1 MVKKDRTFQIV
12 GNAIMM
18 TMVILC
24 LIPFIVLVVSSV
36 TDELSLLRNG
46 YSFFP
51 SKVSFD
57 AYKYLLIESDSIVRG
72 YIISTLVTIFG
83 TFMNVTLTVLFAY
96 PLSRKDL
103 PGRGFFAFFIFFTM
117 LFNGGLV
124 PSYIMWTQVFHI
136 KNTWLAYI
144 IPRLMMS
151 AFYVIMMRT
160 YFSSNIPEAVIEATR
175 IDGASEFQTLWKV
188 VIPMSVPILATVTL
202 LVGLAYWND
211 WINGLYYINKD
222 NMYSIQALL
231 NRMLMDVQFL
241 LSNAQSSASLNQEI
255 VLPAS
260 GIKMAIAVL
269 GVLPILVTYPIFQKY
284 FVKGIVIGAVKG

>member
-1 MVKKDRTFQIV
+1 
-12 GNAIMM
+12 MM